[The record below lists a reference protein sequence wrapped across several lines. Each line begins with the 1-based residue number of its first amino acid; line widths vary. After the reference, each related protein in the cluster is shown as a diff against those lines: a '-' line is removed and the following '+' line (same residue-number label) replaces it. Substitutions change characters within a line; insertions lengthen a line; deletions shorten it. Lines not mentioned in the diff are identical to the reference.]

1 MNILIVE
8 DDEKILKSLKKGL
21 KEEGFVVDVSK
32 NGKEGLYLAEHNSY
46 DIMILDWCLPELEG
60 IDVCKKLRHGG
71 NNTPILMLTVKND
84 IDDKVQSLDC
94 GADDYMTKPF
104 SFRELV
110 ARVRSLT
117 RRLQYNNSSLLSV
130 DTLTLDLQKREVKRS
145 GQLIELTNKEFSIL
159 LYLLNNRGN
168 IVTHTQLQDKIWGM
182 DDSIVSNVI
191 NVFVF
196 HLRKKINL
204 DGEKPLIQTIR
215 GSGYKIG

>member
-60 IDVCKKLRHGG
+60 IDVCKKLRNGG